1 MTWGFQSL
9 WERKAVADKAQC
21 RVDSRRRRELGL
33 GGGELGFQAVAEGH
47 QLIHFGDDAVLLGEG
62 GQRDGVGGYG
72 DPVEVTQQERG
83 DAGRMKLPARRW
95 QGLGGNG
102 FGIWDWR
109 FQWWGRF
116 LRPVR

>member
-1 MTWGFQSL
+1 M
-9 WERKAVADKAQC
+9 
-21 RVDSRRRRELGL
+21 GL